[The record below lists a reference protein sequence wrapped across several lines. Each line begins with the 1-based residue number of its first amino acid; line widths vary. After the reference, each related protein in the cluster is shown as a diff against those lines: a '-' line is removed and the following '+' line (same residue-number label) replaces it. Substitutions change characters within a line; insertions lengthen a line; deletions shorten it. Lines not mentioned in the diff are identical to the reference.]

1 MADLASKM
9 LTDVLAFTGR
19 KCISC
24 YIIVSN
30 GRMRTLF
37 FLTKTEGKCTKNRLS
52 ASFMDEKSGQ
62 PFLLIQHWETV
73 DAGSSGSSLLMTT
86 IQIEPPPPRPL
97 GRGRQ
102 AQMDCLLVI
111 AWITAM

>member
-19 KCISC
+19 KCVSC

-37 FLTKTEGKCTKNRLS
+37 FLIKNRRK
-52 ASFMDEKSGQ
+52 MYQK
-62 PFLLIQHWETV
+62 LLKCILYGGKRV
-73 DAGSSGSSLLMTT
+73 DSHFS
-86 IQIEPPPPRPL
+86 
-97 GRGRQ
+97 
-102 AQMDCLLVI
+102 
-111 AWITAM
+111 